1 MNYLTTLPVVD
12 EWVMWVLVLIVPL
25 LGLVSLTAFIVL
37 HRERKTATPAKHR
50 LNLVKA
56 SSSALLILLVLGF
69 MLFNGLRIDANKAN
83 AGENQK
89 SAHGIASVTE
99 NAAANKQ

>member
-1 MNYLTTLPVVD
+1 MNYLATLPVVD
-12 EWVMWVLVLIVPL
+12 EWVMWLLVLIVPL

-56 SSSALLILLVLGF
+56 SSSALLVLLILGF

-83 AGENQK
+83 AAESLK
-89 SAHGIASVTE
+89 TTYGISSVVGNASP
-99 NAAANKQ
+99 NK

>member
-12 EWVMWVLVLIVPL
+12 EWVMWILVLIVPL

-50 LNLVKA
+50 LNIVKA
-56 SSSALLILLVLGF
+56 SSSALLVLLILGF

-83 AGENQK
+83 TAEGLK
-89 SAHGIASVTE
+89 TTHGISSVAGNASP
-99 NAAANKQ
+99 NK

>member
-1 MNYLTTLPVVD
+1 MNYLATLPVVD
-12 EWVMWVLVLIVPL
+12 EWVLWVLVLIVPL

-56 SSSALLILLVLGF
+56 SSSALLVLLILGF
-69 MLFNGLRIDANKAN
+69 MLFNGLRIDANEAN
-83 AGENQK
+83 AAESLK
-89 SAHGIASVTE
+89 TTHGISSVAGNASP
-99 NAAANKQ
+99 K